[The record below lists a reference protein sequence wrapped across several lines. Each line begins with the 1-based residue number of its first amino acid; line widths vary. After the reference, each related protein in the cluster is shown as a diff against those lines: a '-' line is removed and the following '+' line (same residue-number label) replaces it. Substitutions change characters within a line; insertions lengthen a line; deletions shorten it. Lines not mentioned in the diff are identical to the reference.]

1 MNAKKIKTRQY
12 QPTQN
17 IDKINKNNNNEFLKY
32 ITKANQ
38 RKKN

>member
-1 MNAKKIKTRQY
+1 MNAKKNKNTSISAHT
-12 QPTQN
+12 N